1 MKRWI
6 VLALPL
12 AIALFALGSPLQSLA
27 QNTTDNNSNAADSS
41 SAAFQDNLNGND
53 VAVDQST
60 IVEDNL
66 NGPIGNDTQLAKQ
79 AANDNSIVVDDIKV
93 EDVGNTKTTDIQGN
107 DTQVAKQAANDQS
120 VVIDDVTVK
129 DVGNTKTT
137 EIKGNDTQFAKQAAN
152 DHSIVVD
159 DVTDVGNDKSTN
171 IIGNDTQLATQA
183 ANDHSLVVGDIE
195 NVGNTDNSV
204 NIKDISVKVAA
215 SVLSGEVS
223 YNTISLATIP
233 VNGAVNN
240 VENGAYPN
248 KLEISTGDN
257 CFAYGSGFTSNG
269 IFANSQ
275 NTGIMS
281 QTQQSISVQANLI
294 NP

>member
-53 VAVDQST
+53 VAVDQSV

-66 NGPIGNDTQLAKQ
+66 NGPIGNDTQFAKQ

-93 EDVGNTKTTDIQGN
+93 E
-107 DTQVAKQAANDQS
+107 
-120 VVIDDVTVK
+120 

-171 IIGNDTQLATQA
+171 IIGNDTQFAKQA
-183 ANDHSLVVGDIE
+183 ANDHSFVVGDIE

-223 YNTISLATIP
+223 YNAISLATIP
-233 VNGAVNN
+233 LDGAMND

-248 KLEISTGDN
+248 KLKISTGDN

-294 NP
+294 NQ